1 MEQSRPQEDVKVT
14 QAAGIL
20 SLGNF
25 ASRVLGLVRGM
36 VTAHLF
42 GASGGVSALD
52 TALRIPT
59 MIYDLLVGGVLSSA
73 FVPVFHDY
81 ASQERRA
88 ELWQLLSALINITLV
103 ILSIVVLIGEIL
115 APQLI
120 WLQAGGLSPEYQAL
134 AVTLLRLTLPAVLF
148 TSLASVLS
156 GALYALKRFT
166 FPAMIGAVSNAAI
179 ILTALVLGRRWGV
192 SSMAIGTL
200 LGAVLQMVIQLPGI
214 RDARVNVTLAV
225 HHPGLRHVG
234 KLYLPILTSLVVDKA
249 AEMLSYRL
257 ASGISDPAIAW
268 MNYATQII
276 QFPLG
281 LVSAAIS
288 IAILPTLSQQANS
301 DDIVPFQATLAKGL
315 RLVLALV
322 IPATIGLYVL
332 AHPTIALLFGHGDF
346 APEDTVATAVALQYS
361 LLGLLAAAIDQPLIF
376 AFYARKDTL
385 SPALVGVGTTIL
397 YVMSATIAVGLGPL
411 TLPVLVLLN
420 ALKLAAHAL
429 TMIVLARVR
438 LGGLGGHGLWSVAF
452 KATLASLVMALA
464 TWGVMNAL
472 PAVAPSGRLGNAI
485 VVGGA
490 GAAGGLV
497 YVCLG
502 LALRLDEI
510 HLLRAAACDGLR
522 RLFRG

>member
-1 MEQSRPQEDVKVT
+1 LEQNRPQEDVKVT

-20 SLGNF
+20 SLGNL

-36 VTAHLF
+36 VRAYLF
-42 GASGGVSALD
+42 GAGGDVSALEA
-52 TALRIPT
+52 ALRIPT
-59 MIYDLLVGGVLSSA
+59 MIYDLLVGGFLSSA

-81 ASQERRA
+81 ASPERRA
-88 ELWQLLSALINITLV
+88 ELWQLLSILISITLV

-120 WLQAGGLSPEYQAL
+120 WLQAGGLPAEYQAL
-134 AVTLLRLTLPAVLF
+134 AVNLLRLTLPAVLF

-214 RDARVNVTLAV
+214 RDARANVTFAL
-225 HHPGLRHVG
+225 HHPALRHVG

-257 ASGISDPAIAW
+257 ASGISEPAIAW

-281 LVSAAIS
+281 LVAAAIS
-288 IAILPTLSQQANS
+288 IAILPTLSQQASS
-301 DDIVPFQATLAKGL
+301 DDIVPFRATLAKGL

-332 AHPTIALLFGHGDF
+332 AQPTIALIFEHGDF
-346 APEDTVATAVALQYS
+346 TPEDTAATSMALQYS
-361 LLGLLAAAIDQPLIF
+361 LLGLLAAAIDQPLNF

-397 YVMSATIAVGLGPL
+397 YVMCTAIAAGLGAL
-411 TLPVLVLLN
+411 TLPLLVLLN
-420 ALKLAAHAL
+420 AFKLAAHAL
-429 TMIVLARVR
+429 TMLVLTRIR
-438 LGGLGGHGLWSVAF
+438 LGGLGEHGLWILAF
-452 KATLASLVMALA
+452 KASLASAPMALA
-464 TWGVMNAL
+464 TWATMNAL
-472 PAVAPSGRLGNAI
+472 TAVAPSSGLGNMLI
-485 VVGGA
+485 VGGA
-490 GAAGGLV
+490 GAIGGAIYFL
-497 YVCLG
+497 LG
-502 LALRLDEI
+502 LILKLDEI
-510 HLLRAAACDGLR
+510 HLLRAAAGDGLR
-522 RLFRG
+522 RIFRS